1 MPNPSGDSE
10 PSAAALGACASNPLC
25 HEIMKCKK
33 IPAHHDGP
41 PAPAPAIV
49 KTCKSVGDPH
59 VYPFEKARFDT
70 HLAGWVTLF
79 KKDKLVIDAEQK
91 VWAANNVGVAINRA
105 VRYSTDGG
113 TTFTTMENGQASDV
127 NFGSPKVKL
136 TVRARDYSTRRNIHA
151 DCKFIY
157 DLFVTTANY
166 TGASGQCV
174 QGKLPTDKSDEIPFP
189 TGDAVKVGE
198 DAAKA
203 ACAGISD
210 PELRADCVTD
220 VRMVNDPDT
229 TDKLVDGF
237 KDVES
242 IDETLAS
249 ESKCMQCAKHY
260 AKLGFCR
267 CFKEECPDHFPI
279 TKHKGLEECE
289 PCGGA
294 AMEYCKTY
302 SPTTTTTVTATTAA
316 KSCPSGQYKR
326 GRWFAGSSFN
336 CRFGER
342 LLGEL
347 FHDTWPATDNC
358 RQRVSRWNH
367 QVIISQSNQGGKS
380 ACIFYSLIARRTLP
394 AHGPIP

>member
-1 MPNPSGDSE
+1 
-10 PSAAALGACASNPLC
+10 
-25 HEIMKCKK
+25 MKCKK
-33 IPAHHDGP
+33 IPAPREGP
-41 PAPAPAIV
+41 TPAPAVV

-79 KKDKLVIDAEQK
+79 KKDKLVIDAEQN

-113 TTFTTMENGQASDV
+113 ATFTTMQNGQAKDV
-127 NFGSPKVKL
+127 NFGSSKVKL

-174 QGKLPTDKSDEIPFP
+174 EGKLPTDKSDEIPFP
-189 TGDAVKVGE
+189 TGGAVKVNE

-229 TDKLVDGF
+229 TGKLVDGF
-237 KDVES
+237 KDVET
-242 IDETLAS
+242 IDKTLTP
-249 ESKCMQCAKHY
+249 EPKCMQCAKHY

-267 CFKEECPDHFPI
+267 CFKGECADHFPI
-279 TKHKGLEECE
+279 TKHKGLEECGS
-289 PCGGA
+289 CGA
-294 AMEYCKTY
+294 TAMEYCKTY
-302 SPTTTTTVTATTAA
+302 SPTTTTTNTTTTTTTT
-316 KSCPSGQYKR
+316 K
-326 GRWFAGSSFN
+326 
-336 CRFGER
+336 
-342 LLGEL
+342 
-347 FHDTWPATDNC
+347 
-358 RQRVSRWNH
+358 
-367 QVIISQSNQGGKS
+367 
-380 ACIFYSLIARRTLP
+380 
-394 AHGPIP
+394 